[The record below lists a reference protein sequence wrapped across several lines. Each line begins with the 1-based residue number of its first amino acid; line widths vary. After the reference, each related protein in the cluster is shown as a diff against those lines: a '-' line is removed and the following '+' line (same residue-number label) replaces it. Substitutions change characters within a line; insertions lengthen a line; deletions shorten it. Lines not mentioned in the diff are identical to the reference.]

1 MQRFSWARRSAK
13 AEDMVAYRF
22 DEKQSSLL
30 VETRAK
36 GMLAKLAHDLSI
48 EVREPAVTLTVA
60 DGKAALELGID
71 VAKLRVDGV
80 RKGDSVDRG
89 VLSGS
94 DRADIEKKIQREVFT
109 ASHVSVKL
117 EATLAAGALDAPETG
132 TCSAEV
138 EASGRLEA
146 GRGSTRV
153 STRVRLEVRADG
165 VVATARTK
173 VSLPSLGISP
183 PKGPLGA
190 FRVDDDVEIVAKL
203 AFVQS

>member
-48 EVREPAVTLTVA
+48 EVREPAVTLTVT
-60 DGKAALELGID
+60 DGKASLELGID

-80 RKGDSVDRG
+80 RKGESVDRG
-89 VLSGS
+89 VLSSS
-94 DRADIEKKIQREVFT
+94 DRADIEKKIQREVFNT
-109 ASHVSVKL
+109 SRISVKL
-117 EATLAAGALDAPETG
+117 DASSAPAAGTRN
-132 TCSAEV
+132 AEI

-153 STRVRLEVRADG
+153 SSRVRLEVRADG
-165 VVATARTK
+165 VVATARAK
-173 VSLPSLGISP
+173 VSLPSLGIAP

-203 AFVQS
+203 AFVPG

>member
-48 EVREPAVTLTVA
+48 EVREPAVTLTVT
-60 DGKAALELGID
+60 DGKASLELGID

-80 RKGDSVDRG
+80 RKGESVDRG
-89 VLSGS
+89 VLSSS
-94 DRADIEKKIQREVFT
+94 DRADIEKKIQREVFNT
-109 ASHVSVKL
+109 SRISVKL
-117 EATLAAGALDAPETG
+117 DATVAAGALDAPEAG
-132 TCSAEV
+132 TRNAEI

-153 STRVRLEVRADG
+153 SSRVRLEVRADG
-165 VVATARTK
+165 VVATARAK
-173 VSLPSLGISP
+173 VSLPSLGIAP

-203 AFVQS
+203 AFVPG